1 MSSHNE
7 AYWTRIRKYFTEPDL
22 FSNLPPPSF
31 PPPAPHPAQRG
42 VEETADKCRKL
53 GAVVHVFV
61 VDCSNRAEIY
71 NSVDQVRTRVQVSHQ
86 LTLSWETKRWA
97 REG

>member
-1 MSSHNE
+1 MDPQNQ
-7 AYWTRIRKYFTEPDL
+7 T
-22 FSNLPPPSF
+22 PSF
-31 PPPAPHPAQRG
+31 TPPAPHPAQRG